1 MNALE
6 VICKM
11 GVKNENVPDSFS
23 KISSQDIMLEEK
35 IEKLKHSHMESL
47 SSLLSSLTY
56 DDIMEVDE
64 WNDEV
69 LNEQTIE
76 ELFDFDEE
84 SENEDRD
91 IENMKEIQDFIEC
104 LKYLISWNISNIDVD
119 FKKNLIMIE

>member
-11 GVKNENVPDSFS
+11 GVKNENEPDSFS